1 MIEQAVSRR
10 NNGADHRRKRIYRG
24 AQIALGA
31 VLVLG
36 WVLGF
41 TLLSVLWDSDRGAF
55 WTGTLQLLLLGTPI
69 LALMGILQVLIGRI
83 GGEFDY
89 ELSGDRFVAYRIANN
104 RRRLYCSFD
113 LKDVRFC
120 KKYSDLDDQE
130 LALLKRALFA
140 CCNSDSPD
148 LTLLQ
153 VGDLLSG
160 RRRGPKAVLL
170 EPDARLSEALYR
182 TLHRNGTC

>member
-1 MIEQAVSRR
+1 MIEQAVSKLNTVAECRR
-10 NNGADHRRKRIYRG
+10 RRIYRG

-31 VLVLG
+31 ILLLG
-36 WVLGF
+36 EVLGF

-55 WTGTLQLLLLGTPI
+55 WAGALQLLLLGTPI
-69 LALMGILQVLIGRI
+69 LALMGILEALIG
-83 GGEFDY
+83 GLGAEFDY
-89 ELSGDRFVAYRIANN
+89 ELSGDSFAAYRISHN
-104 RRRLYCSFD
+104 RRKLYCCFD

-120 KKYSDLDDQE
+120 KPYAQLTDAE
-130 LALLKRALFA
+130 LSLLQGALFA

-153 VGDLLSG
+153 VSDLVYG

-170 EPDARLSEALYR
+170 EPNARLKEAILKA
-182 TLHRNGTC
+182 LHRNGIC

>member
-140 CCNSDSPD
+140 CCNSDSPALALAYVDD
-148 LTLLQ
+148 LV
-153 VGDLLSG
+153 VG
-160 RRRGPKAVLL
+160 RVRGPRALLL
-170 EPDARLSEALYR
+170 EPEERLEEAFKKALR
-182 TLHRNGTC
+182 RKDV

>member
-24 AQIALGA
+24 VQIALGA
-31 VLVLG
+31 LLVLG

-89 ELSGDRFVAYRIANN
+89 ELSGDSFIVYRIANN
-104 RRRLYCSFD
+104 RRRLCCSFD

-140 CCNSDSPD
+140 CCNSDSPALALAYVDD
-148 LTLLQ
+148 LV
-153 VGDLLSG
+153 VG
-160 RRRGPKAVLL
+160 RVRGPRALLL
-170 EPDARLSEALYR
+170 EPEERLEEAFKKALR
-182 TLHRNGTC
+182 RKDV

>member
-24 AQIALGA
+24 VQIALGA
-31 VLVLG
+31 LLVLG

-69 LALMGILQVLIGRI
+69 LALMGILQAIIGRI

-89 ELSGDRFVAYRIANN
+89 ELSGDSFAVYRIANN

-140 CCNSDSPD
+140 CCNSDSPALALAYVDD
-148 LTLLQ
+148 LV
-153 VGDLLSG
+153 VG
-160 RRRGPKAVLL
+160 RVRGPRALLL
-170 EPDARLSEALYR
+170 EPEERLEEAFKKALR
-182 TLHRNGTC
+182 RKDV

>member
-113 LKDVRFC
+113 LKDVRFY
-120 KKYSDLDDQE
+120 KKYSE
-130 LALLKRALFA
+130 LTDPELSLLRRALFA
-140 CCNSDSPD
+140 CCNSDSPE
-148 LTLLQ
+148 LVLLQ
-153 VGDLLSG
+153 VNDMLSG

-182 TLHRNGTC
+182 TLHRNGIC

>member
-89 ELSGDRFVAYRIANN
+89 ELSGDSFIVYRIANN

-140 CCNSDSPD
+140 CCNSDSPALALAYVDD
-148 LTLLQ
+148 LV
-153 VGDLLSG
+153 VG
-160 RRRGPKAVLL
+160 RVRGPRALLL
-170 EPDARLSEALYR
+170 EPEERLEEAFKKALR
-182 TLHRNGTC
+182 RKDV

>member
-24 AQIALGA
+24 VQIALGA
-31 VLVLG
+31 LLVLG

-89 ELSGDRFVAYRIANN
+89 ELSGDSFIVYRIANN

-140 CCNSDSPD
+140 CCNSDSPALALAYVDD
-148 LTLLQ
+148 LV
-153 VGDLLSG
+153 VG
-160 RRRGPKAVLL
+160 RVRGPRALLL
-170 EPDARLSEALYR
+170 EPEERLEEAFKKAQPKDE
-182 TLHRNGTC
+182 

>member
-24 AQIALGA
+24 VQIALGA
-31 VLVLG
+31 LLVLG

-89 ELSGDRFVAYRIANN
+89 ELSGDSFIVYRIANN

-140 CCNSDSPD
+140 CCNSDSPALALAYVDD
-148 LTLLQ
+148 LV
-153 VGDLLSG
+153 VG
-160 RRRGPKAVLL
+160 RVRGPRALLL
-170 EPDARLSEALYR
+170 EPEERLEEAFKKALR
-182 TLHRNGTC
+182 RKDV